1 MSENFRNIFDS
12 SLNLSQNTRQL
23 STDIIILMFTSLL
36 NMYND
41 NARILESLLRTNN
54 EMSQSLINIINIYG
68 SQSSREDSTNGIT
81 SGRTNYHTNG
91 HINIQNR
98 QPPNLFNYDIS
109 SNFFDPVSIHP
120 TDVQIESATRII
132 RYGDQ
137 INPLNNTCCFT
148 LEYFNEEDYVMMIR
162 YCRHVFTRHSLNR
175 WFINNCR
182 CPICRYDIRDYN
194 NINNT
199 LNIPIITQPSHTH
212 AVGLLRSLN
221 STLISPIPIR
231 RTPITSLNDI
241 SNISHDSLTNLLLTG
256 LINSTI
262 VDASNNYNL
271 FG

>member
-1 MSENFRNIFDS
+1 MYNE
-12 SLNLSQNTRQL
+12 NTR
-23 STDIIILMFTSLL
+23 IV
-36 NMYND
+36 
-41 NARILESLLRTNN
+41 ESLLRTNN
-54 EMSQSLINIINIYG
+54 EIRQSLIDIININE
-68 SQSSREDSTNGIT
+68 SQTSREDSTNENT
-81 SGRTNYHTNG
+81 QNYTNG
-91 HINIQNR
+91 PTNS
-98 QPPNLFNYDIS
+98 QPPNLFNTHVLDSFI
-109 SNFFDPVSIHP
+109 DPVSIHP

-132 RYGDQ
+132 RYGDL

-212 AVGLLRSLN
+212 AGGLLRSLN

-231 RTPITSLNDI
+231 RTPITSLNNI
-241 SNISHDSLTNLLLTG
+241 SNISHDSLT
-256 LINSTI
+256 NSTI